1 MKKDNELMH
10 LEWEIW
16 KKEMLSAKERKNL
29 SIAMFIDFLY
39 SKGYKKEADSLFKL
53 SKCKI

>member
-1 MKKDNELMH
+1 MH